1 MKTLIRNLYHLLKK
15 MRIFFLLTDAFGGR
29 GGISQYNRDF
39 INCLCSAENCH
50 EVVAIPRNVVD
61 RIETLPQKLTYITS
75 GIKGKLAYICTIFHT
90 IRANPK
96 FNLIVCGHLYMLPLA
111 WLVKLWTK
119 APILLEIYGIEAWKP
134 HNSLVNYSLPA
145 VDSVVSISQI
155 TLNRFQSWAK
165 IPKVQQFLLPN
176 AIALDQYRHDD
187 KNSELIFQY
196 GLKDKIVLM
205 TLGRLDSYERYK
217 GFDEVIELLPKLS
230 EIIPDL
236 SYLIV
241 GEGSDRE
248 RLEEKV
254 RSLNLQAKVIFTG
267 FISEAKK
274 ADYYRLADVYVMPS
288 KGEGFGFVFLE
299 AMACGIPVVASKVD
313 GSREAVRNGLLGIL
327 VNPDDP
333 EEVKAGIL
341 EALKRPKGVIPQGL
355 EYFSYEN
362 FEQRCHQICDQ
373 IFQVSI

>member
-1 MKTLIRNLYHLLKK
+1 MKVL
-15 MRIFFLLTDAFGGR
+15 FLTTDAFGGR

-39 INCLCSAENCH
+39 INCLCSAKNYD
-50 EVVAIPRNVVD
+50 EVVAIPRHVVD

-90 IRANPK
+90 IRANSK
-96 FNLIVCGHLYMLPLA
+96 FNLIICGHLYMLPLA

-134 HNSLVNYSLPA
+134 HNSLVNYCLPT

-155 TLNRFQSWAK
+155 TLDRFQSWAN
-165 IPKVQQFLLPN
+165 ILKVQQFLLPN
-176 AIALDQYRHDD
+176 AIALDQYGHDD
-187 KNSELIFQY
+187 KNSELISLY

-230 EIIPDL
+230 EIIPNL

-267 FISEAKK
+267 FISEDKK
-274 ADYYRLADVYVMPS
+274 ADHYRLADVYVMPS

-299 AMACGIPVVASKVD
+299 AMACGIPVVASKFD

-373 IFQVSI
+373 ILQASSV

>member
-1 MKTLIRNLYHLLKK
+1 

-39 INCLCSAENCH
+39 INCLCSAESCH

-61 RIETLPQKLTYITS
+61 RIQTLPQKLTYITS
-75 GIKGKLAYICTIFHT
+75 GIKGKLAYISTIFHT

-119 APILLEIYGIEAWKP
+119 APIILEIYGIEAWKP
-134 HNSLVNYSLPA
+134 HNSLVNYCLPA

-176 AIALDQYRHDD
+176 AIALNQYGHDE
-187 KNSELIFQY
+187 KNSELISQY

-230 EIIPDL
+230 EIIPNL

-248 RLEEKV
+248 RLKEKV

-299 AMACGIPVVASKVD
+299 AMACGIPVVGSKVD

-333 EEVKAGIL
+333 EEVKAGII

-362 FEQRCHQICDQ
+362 FEQRCHHICDEILQ
-373 IFQVSI
+373 ASSV

>member
-1 MKTLIRNLYHLLKK
+1 MAK
-15 MRIFFLLTDAFGGR
+15 IFFLLTDAFGGR

-39 INCLCSAENCH
+39 INSLCSAENC
-50 EVVAIPRNVVD
+50 EKVVAIPRKKLVD
-61 RIETLPQKLTYITS
+61 RIESLPHKLTYISS
-75 GIKGKLAYICTIFHT
+75 GIEGKFAYIRAIFHT

-96 FNLIVCGHLYMLPLA
+96 FDLIVCGHLYMLPLA

-134 HNSLVNYSLPA
+134 YSKLVNYCLPA
-145 VDSVVSISQI
+145 VDCVVSISQI
-155 TLNRFQSWAK
+155 TMDRFQSWAK

-176 AIALDQYRHDD
+176 AIALEQYGHDD
-187 KNSELIFQY
+187 KKSELLSQY

-217 GFDEVIELLPKLS
+217 GFDVIIELLPKLS
-230 EIIPDL
+230 EIIPNL
-236 SYLIV
+236 AYLIV

-248 RLEEKV
+248 RLEQKV
-254 RSLNLQAKVIFTG
+254 RSLNLQEQVIFTG

-274 ADYYRLADVYVMPS
+274 ADHYRLADVYVMPS

-327 VNPDDP
+327 VNPDDL

-341 EALKRPKGVIPQGL
+341 EALKRPKGMIPQGL
-355 EYFSYEN
+355 DYFSYEN
-362 FEQRCHQICDQ
+362 FERRCHQICDQ
-373 IFQVSI
+373 ILQVSNV

>member
-1 MKTLIRNLYHLLKK
+1 MKILY
-15 MRIFFLLTDAFGGR
+15 FVTDAFGGR
-29 GGISQYNRDF
+29 GGISQYTRDF
-39 INCLCSAENCH
+39 INSLCSLENCD
-50 EVVAIPRNVVD
+50 EVVAIPRKKLVD
-61 RIETLPQKLTYITS
+61 RIEILPHKLTYITS
-75 GIKGKLAYICTIFHT
+75 GIKGKLAYIHTLFRT

-96 FNLIVCGHLYMLPLA
+96 FDLIVCGHLYMLPLA

-134 HNSLVNYSLPA
+134 HNSLVNYCLPA
-145 VDSVVSISQI
+145 VDYVVSISQI
-155 TLNRFQSWAK
+155 TMDRFQSWAN

-176 AIALDQYRHDD
+176 AIALEQYGHDD
-187 KNSELIFQY
+187 KNSELISRY
-196 GLKDKIVLM
+196 ELKDKIVLM

-217 GFDEVIELLPKLS
+217 GFDVIIELLPKLS
-230 EIIPDL
+230 EIIPNL
-236 SYLIV
+236 AYLIV

-248 RLEEKV
+248 RLEQKV
-254 RSLNLQAKVIFTG
+254 RSLNLQEQVIFTG

-274 ADYYRLADVYVMPS
+274 ADHYRLADVYVMPS

-313 GSREAVRNGLLGIL
+313 GSCEAVRNGLLGII

-333 EEVKAGIL
+333 EEVKAGII

-362 FEQRCHQICDQ
+362 FERRCHKICDQ
-373 IFQVSI
+373 ILQVSSR

>member
-1 MKTLIRNLYHLLKK
+1 MKILVL
-15 MRIFFLLTDAFGGR
+15 MPDAFGGR

-39 INCLCSAENCH
+39 INSLCSADNCD

-75 GIKGKLAYICTIFHT
+75 GIKGKLPYIHAIFHT

-96 FNLIVCGHLYMLPLA
+96 FDLIICGHLYMLPLA

-134 HNSLVNYSLPA
+134 HNSIVNYCLPA

-155 TLNRFQSWAK
+155 TLDRFQSWAN

-176 AIALDQYRHDD
+176 AIALDQYGHDD
-187 KNSELIFQY
+187 KDSELISRY
-196 GLKDKIVLM
+196 GLNEKIVLM
-205 TLGRLDSYERYK
+205 TLGRLDSYEQYK

-230 EIIPDL
+230 EIIPNL

-274 ADYYRLADVYVMPS
+274 ADHYRLADVYVMPS
-288 KGEGFGFVFLE
+288 NGEGFGFVFLE

-341 EALKRPKGVIPQGL
+341 EALKRTKGLIPQGL
-355 EYFSYEN
+355 DYFSYEN
-362 FEQRCHQICDQ
+362 FQRRCHQICDQ
-373 IFQVSI
+373 ILQVSR

>member
-1 MKTLIRNLYHLLKK
+1 MKILVL
-15 MRIFFLLTDAFGGR
+15 MPDAFGGR

-39 INCLCSAENCH
+39 INSLCSAENCE
-50 EVVAIPRNVVD
+50 EVVAIPRKKLID
-61 RIETLPQKLTYITS
+61 PIEALPQKLTYITS
-75 GIKGKLAYICTIFHT
+75 GLKDKLAYIHTIFRT

-96 FNLIVCGHLYMLPLA
+96 FDLIVCGHLYMLPLA
-111 WLVKLWTK
+111 LVVKLWTK
-119 APILLEIYGIEAWKP
+119 APILLQIHGIEAWKP
-134 HNSLVNYSLPA
+134 HSNLVKYCLPGI
-145 VDSVVSISQI
+145 DCVVSVSQI
-155 TLNRFQSWAK
+155 TMDRFQSWAK

-176 AIALDQYRHDD
+176 AIALEQYGHDN
-187 KNSELIFQY
+187 KNSELLCRY

-217 GFDEVIELLPKLS
+217 GFDVVIELLPKLS
-230 EIIPDL
+230 EIIPNL
-236 SYLIV
+236 AYLIV

-248 RLEEKV
+248 RLKQKV
-254 RSLNLQAKVIFTG
+254 RSLNLQEQVIFTG

-274 ADYYRLADVYVMPS
+274 ADHYRLADVYVMPS

-299 AMACGIPVVASKVD
+299 AMACGIPIVASKVD

-327 VNPDDP
+327 VNPDDL
-333 EEVKAGIL
+333 EEVKAGII
-341 EALKRPKGVIPQGL
+341 EALKQPKGVIPQGL

-373 IFQVSI
+373 ILKVSR